1 MINLLKNYFSILKK
15 EHFFLLLAI
24 TTSFMHSSIQAFLH
38 TVLFLIQGDDSF
50 IQIFLGIIRGIIAY
64 TLPFLIIWLISYFAT
79 LTSKYIPLLTK
90 IITSLLNI
98 VIIIFVQLLFG
109 YMLIVFIAVY

>member
-1 MINLLKNYFSILKK
+1 MIKLLKNYFFILKQ

-24 TTSFMHSSIQAFLH
+24 ATSFVHSSIQAFLY
-38 TVLFLIQGDDSF
+38 TILFLIRGDDSF
-50 IQIFLGIIRGIIAY
+50 IQIFLNIVRGIFAY
-64 TLPFLIIWLISYFAT
+64 SLPFIIIWLISYFAT

-98 VIIIFVQLLFG
+98 FIIIFVQLLFG
-109 YMLIVFIAVY
+109 YMLIVFITVY